1 MGIQTFFKQR
11 RPRQFEHK
19 LIYWDPRKEELEKRV
34 ERIRQEM
41 IAAGELDPQA
51 PTSEVPTDGDQTAPL
66 SPSTYDSSEQ
76 IRGAFMHSARHL
88 SQQHKRGITSSD
100 RDQRI
105 IKLML
110 ALMVLGLFFWYF
122 FLR

>member
-1 MGIQTFFKQR
+1 
-11 RPRQFEHK
+11 
-19 LIYWDPRKEELEKRV
+19 
-34 ERIRQEM
+34 M
-41 IAAGELDPQA
+41 IASGELDPQA
-51 PTSEVPTDGDQTAPL
+51 STSEVSTSEGQTDTL
-66 SPSTYDSSEQ
+66 SSSSYDSSEQ
-76 IRGAFMHSARHL
+76 IRGAFIHSARHL
-88 SQQHKRGITSSD
+88 SRQHKRGITSSD

>member
-19 LIYWDPRKEELEKRV
+19 LIYWDPRKEELAKRV
-34 ERIRQEM
+34 ARIRQEM
-41 IAAGELDPQA
+41 IEAGELDPDA
-51 PTSEVPTDGDQTAPL
+51 ELPEALTKEEGAGS
-66 SPSTYDSSEQ
+66 SSSYDSSEQ
-76 IRGAFMHSARHL
+76 IRGAFIHSARHL
-88 SQQHKRGITSSD
+88 SRQHKRGITSSD

-110 ALMVLGLFFWYF
+110 TLMVLGLVFWFF

>member
-1 MGIQTFFKQR
+1 
-11 RPRQFEHK
+11 
-19 LIYWDPRKEELEKRV
+19 
-34 ERIRQEM
+34 M
-41 IAAGELDPQA
+41 IAAGELDPQV
-51 PTSEVPTDGDQTAPL
+51 PTSEVPTDGGQTAPP

-76 IRGAFMHSARHL
+76 IRGAFIHSARHL
-88 SQQHKRGITSSD
+88 SRQHKRGITSSD